1 MTVDP
6 VIESEESSFEMDDQT
21 FTLPQGKAITLQD
34 MKQASG
40 PMLSV
45 IDENDPFPESL
56 DVVSGK
62 DLATLSMP
70 YY

>member
-6 VIESEESSFEMDDQT
+6 VHESEESSFEMDDQT

-34 MKQASG
+34 MKQSSG

-45 IDENDPFPESL
+45 IDENDPFPEAL

-62 DLATLSMP
+62 DLATL